1 MPRWFKIESKTFKL
15 LEKIQNKELISDSDL
30 SKKIWIS
37 RDTYYRVI
45 KDKRA
50 SAWTIKK
57 LKEFLKSNWY
67 DID

>member
-1 MPRWFKIESKTFKL
+1 MWFKIQSKILKY
-15 LEKIQNKELISDSDL
+15 LEKIRIKNTLTYWELSEQ
-30 SKKIWIS
+30 IWIG
-37 RDTYYRVI
+37 RATFYRMI

-67 DID
+67 DVE